1 MRGRDIM
8 KTTVNL
14 AAAVLAGIALSGVAQ
29 GQQLNCVKDVTYGKE
44 FLAKFPDAGVACRE
58 VKVVGGEKW
67 VRFGAEVK
75 HNKDNRI
82 TLDFLNSKGDHAV
95 SPMTFI
101 YTPDATL
108 TLENKDVKAASAV
121 EEGDKIVVWIPE
133 SRFGLYAQPGV
144 AESKQ
149 FKLASSDSTN
159 QR

>member
-1 MRGRDIM
+1 M
-8 KTTVNL
+8 KTTVKL
-14 AAAVLAGIALSGVAQ
+14 AAAVLVGISLSGVAQ
-29 GQQLNCVKDVTYGKE
+29 GQAPLNCVKDVTFGKE

-82 TLDFLNSKGDHAV
+82 TLDFLNSQGDHAV
-95 SPMTFI
+95 YPMTFE

-121 EEGDKIVVWIPE
+121 EKGDKIVVWIPE
-133 SRFGLYAQPGV
+133 SRFGLYAQPG
-144 AESKQ
+144 AAQSKQ
-149 FKLASSDSTN
+149 FKLASAD
-159 QR
+159 

>member
-1 MRGRDIM
+1 M

-14 AAAVLAGIALSGVAQ
+14 AAAVLVGTCLSGVAQ
-29 GQQLNCVKDVTYGKE
+29 GQQLNCVKDVTYSKE

-82 TLDFLNSKGDHAV
+82 TLDFLNSKGDHGVA
-95 SPMTFI
+95 PMTFI
-101 YTPDATL
+101 YTPDATV
-108 TLENKDVKAASAV
+108 TLENKDVKAASAA
-121 EEGDKIVVWIPE
+121 EEGDMIVVWIPE